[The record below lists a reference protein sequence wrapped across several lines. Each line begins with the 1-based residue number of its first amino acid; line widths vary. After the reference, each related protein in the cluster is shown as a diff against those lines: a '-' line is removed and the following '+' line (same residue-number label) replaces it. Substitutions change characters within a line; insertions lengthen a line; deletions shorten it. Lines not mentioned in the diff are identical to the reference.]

1 MEMKKLITMA
11 LMTLPILF
19 SSNIFAEGFN
29 DNYLQLSYSTNTDK
43 FVQKLTNFEGS
54 VEVGSDFTIIGNYE
68 YSEGNWKDPG
78 ENESVKID
86 SYAFG
91 VGKSFSLDSNT
102 DITSSLLRVN
112 YSALS
117 KCTKD
122 SGVDCTS
129 SYSVNPYKSNY
140 YIASIGLRNLSKSG
154 LETSL
159 NYSMWRGGKL
169 KPKSTEIEIGV
180 MKHINENFGI
190 GGRYAFLNH
199 KSKTY
204 GDWTE
209 TGIFVRRSF

>member
-1 MEMKKLITMA
+1 MKKLLLLF
-11 LMTLPILF
+11 LMPFLSTPLL
-19 SSNIFAEGFN
+19 AEGFN
-29 DNYLQLSYSTNTDK
+29 DNYLQLSYSSNTDK
-43 FVQKLTNFEGS
+43 FVQRMTNIEGS
-54 VEVGSDFTIIGNYE
+54 VDVGSDFTIIGNYE
-68 YSEGNWKDPG
+68 YSEGDWKDPG
-78 ENESVKID
+78 ESESVKID
-86 SYAFG
+86 SYTFG
-91 VGKSFSLDSNT
+91 VGKSFSVDSNT

-117 KCTKD
+117 KCTTD
-122 SGVDCTS
+122 AGVDCTS
-129 SYSVNPYKSNY
+129 SYSVNPYKSSY
-140 YIASIGLRNLSKSG
+140 YVATLGVRNLSESG
-154 LETSL
+154 LEASF

-169 KPKSTEIEIGV
+169 KPNASHIELEV